1 MTKATAVKV
10 KPHAASV
17 RIPSNGSFN
26 SHIHSNQGVPD
37 LLQMDIH
44 MNHEITSARL
54 APAKLRKISWSPG
67 TMTRPMIAPANM
79 KRVVTGPDMK
89 KTNAH

>member
-44 MNHEITSARL
+44 MNHEITSARF